1 MKVIKWLLLRFFC
14 VFYHSISSIFQRG
27 EGGIKMPKTKIQEII
42 FTVMMVIVMVYG
54 MVVYN
59 ISLDMGG
66 LTNQVFVIAL
76 KELWIM
82 GVVAFLLELF
92 FIGKLAQ
99 KMAFRMV
106 NPRSDRPIV
115 IILAISIMTVCFM
128 CPIMSFIATVLFK
141 GGFDVQVVAKWVQ
154 TTVMNFPMALGWQ
167 IFFAGPVVRLVFGK
181 LFPEKGIKSEQ
192 VTA

>member
-1 MKVIKWLLLRFFC
+1 
-14 VFYHSISSIFQRG
+14 
-27 EGGIKMPKTKIQEII
+27 MPKTKIQEIV

-76 KELWIM
+76 GELWIM
-82 GVVAFLLELF
+82 GIVAFLLELLF
-92 FIGKLAQ
+92 VGKFAQ

-115 IILAISIMTVCFM
+115 IILAISVMTVCFM

-141 GGFDVQVVAKWVQ
+141 GGFDIQVVAKWVQ

-167 IFFAGPVVRLVFGK
+167 IFFALWRLDGRFS
-181 LFPEKGIKSEQ
+181 LQ
-192 VTA
+192 VQLSDWCLENCFLKKESRVNRSQLK

>member
-1 MKVIKWLLLRFFC
+1 
-14 VFYHSISSIFQRG
+14 
-27 EGGIKMPKTKIQEII
+27 MPKTKIQEIV

-76 KELWIM
+76 GELWVM
-82 GVVAFLLELF
+82 GIVAFLLELIF
-92 FIGKLAQ
+92 VGKLAQ

-115 IILAISIMTVCFM
+115 IILAISVMTVCFM

-141 GGFDVQVVAKWVQ
+141 GGFDIQVVAKWVQ

>member
-1 MKVIKWLLLRFFC
+1 
-14 VFYHSISSIFQRG
+14 
-27 EGGIKMPKTKIQEII
+27 MPRTKTQDII
-42 FTVMMVIVMVYG
+42 FTIMMVILMVYG

-59 ISLDMGG
+59 ISLDMGS
-66 LTNQVFVIAL
+66 LSNKVFMIAL
-76 KELWIM
+76 GELWIM
-82 GVVAFLLELF
+82 GIVAFVIEFL

-115 IILAISIMTVCFM
+115 VILAISVMTVCLM
-128 CPIMSFIATVLFK
+128 CPMMSLIATVLFK
-141 GGFDVQVVAKWVQ
+141 GGFDVQIVAKWIQ

-167 IFFAGPVVRLVFGK
+167 IFVAGPVVRLIFGK
-181 LFPEKGIKSEQ
+181 LFPVKEVNSQQ